1 MAHIE
6 DVSSEERAR
15 AEELLRRL
23 HEAYPDAR
31 CSLNYRT
38 PLELLVATMLSA
50 QCTDERVNAV
60 TAVLFEKYRNAE
72 DFASA
77 HPEELEQDVKQTG
90 FYRNKAKH
98 IREAAQQ
105 LLERFEGEVP
115 QSIEDLTSLPGVAR
129 KTANV
134 VRGNAYGLVDG
145 VVVDTHVTRLSQ
157 RLGLTTSDDPVKIE
171 QDLMGVLPRQEWLD
185 ASHLMIYHGRAI
197 CQARKPQCED
207 CSLADLCPTGQQ
219 RLHGVAP
226 VAAEQPR
233 KGMSAR
239 RKASVRAD
247 A

>member
-1 MAHIE
+1 MANGE
-6 DVSSEERAR
+6 DVSSAERER
-15 AEELLRRL
+15 AEEMLRRL
-23 HEAYPDAR
+23 HEAYPDAA
-31 CSLNYRT
+31 CSLNFST

-60 TAVLFEKYRNAE
+60 TATLFEKYRTTE
-72 DFASA
+72 DFAAA

-105 LLERFEGEVP
+105 LLERFNGEVP
-115 QSIEDLTSLPGVAR
+115 QSIDDLTSLPGVAR

-171 QDLMGVLPRQEWLD
+171 QDLMATLPRQEWLD

-197 CQARKPQCED
+197 CQARKPQCEE
-207 CSLADLCPTGQQ
+207 CSLADLCPMGQQ

-226 VAAEQPR
+226 VVEQPR
-233 KGMSAR
+233 KSVSSR
-239 RKASVRAD
+239 RKASLPAD